1 MELGRAALSTM
12 IQSIPGDF
20 ALYKIVDGKLK
31 TLYAP
36 QELPAFCGMTP
47 EAYEALVKDDAADL
61 VTGGT
66 RETINLMIEDIAAG
80 QKDFDFIFHI
90 HHPKRGTINIH
101 ARGRVVGQMDGCP
114 VLLAVFVDHSIKME
128 RNWQMYVAATELADL
143 CVWEYDLETKR
154 LVMSD
159 NMATRRLRQE
169 YDFPKVM
176 ENVPESEADTIDEK
190 DYPAYCEMYRQ
201 LAEGALTASCDYWYK
216 IKPGQKP
223 RCERIVYTTVSD
235 GVGKR
240 RYAYGIGQDITARKL
255 EERNY
260 SFLYR
265 QLSEAMTQAIG
276 ASHLD
281 LTHNRCLDVKSLD
294 PVLLQRRQS
303 DTVDGYF
310 ESVAA
315 DIVDEDIRAAFLKR
329 VDRER
334 MIRDFREGHRQF
346 IVEYPMLFLNGDEHW
361 VRSTLTMLQNPDTA
375 CIELTAFALDITG
388 ERLLNRIEALLLE
401 KEYECVGL
409 INLKKETL
417 TIYTCAEEDNLF
429 KVGESCPLNE
439 GTDLAA
445 DHFVAPE
452 YRKLFLK
459 NVEPSHLRDM
469 LEEQES
475 YFFTGY
481 KHGGDGRMRL
491 KKFTFYY
498 LDEKQDIILATTEDV
513 TRVLE
518 EDALTGEHTRAGFI
532 QRAAGIIDK
541 SGDDDHY
548 AILFFNIKGFKAI
561 NELFGAEGGDRVL
574 RQSAAIL
581 KGSSLRP
588 LLVGRVEADHFVCLI
603 RQENLDYDELTRM
616 CHRTYAENG
625 KRFSF
630 YWRCG
635 IYLVHDKTAS
645 ISGMCD
651 RAKLA
656 KEQIRDEF
664 VKPYAIFD
672 ESMRETFVA
681 RKELTS
687 EMQQALENR
696 EFKVYYQPIFDA
708 QTGKIA
714 SAEALV
720 RWEHPHRGIISP
732 GIFIPAF
739 EENGY
744 ISQLDLFME
753 RSVKAFQEERI
764 ARGCFAV
771 PVSVNLSRM
780 DFYDNRVMTAIMED
794 VEQSPLPKGFTRFDV
809 TESAFASLSEDSGGL
824 LDCMGRLGAA
834 ILIDDFGSGYA
845 SYGTMLEFSFDIIK
859 LDMGFVQKI
868 GQNPKSEK
876 IIHSMID
883 MAHYLDAQVI
893 AEGVETREQLDFL
906 LAQGCDYIQGFYFSR
921 PLPQDEFEKLL
932 DQPM

>member
-1 MELGRAALSTM
+1 MELGNAALSTM

-20 ALYKIVDGKLK
+20 ALYRIVKGKLK

-36 QELPAFCGMTP
+36 QEMPAFCGMTP
-47 EAYEALVKDDAADL
+47 EAYDAVVREDAADL
-61 VTGGT
+61 ITGST
-66 RETINLMIEDIAAG
+66 RENIDLMIGDIATG
-80 QKDFDFIFHI
+80 QKEFDFFFHF
-90 HHPKRGTINIH
+90 HHPKRGVINIH
-101 ARGRVVGQMDGCP
+101 ARSRVIGKLDGCP
-114 VLLAVFVDHSIKME
+114 VLLVLFVDHSIKME
-128 RNWQMYVAATELADL
+128 RNWQMYVTATELADL

-169 YDFPKVM
+169 YGFSKVM

-216 IKPGQKP
+216 TKPGQKP
-223 RCERIVYTTVSD
+223 RCERIVYTTVSN
-235 GVGKR
+235 GTGKR
-240 RYAYGIGQDITARKL
+240 RYAYGVGQDITARKL
-255 EERNY
+255 EERSY
-260 SFLYR
+260 SYLYN

-276 ASHLD
+276 ASHLN
-281 LTHNRCLDVKSLD
+281 LTQNRCLNVKSPD
-294 PVLLQRRQS
+294 PVLLQRRKS

-310 ESVAA
+310 KSVAA
-315 DIVDEDIRAAFLKR
+315 DIADEAIRKDFVQR
-329 VDRER
+329 VDREKLL
-334 MIRDFREGHRQF
+334 RDFQDGQRQF
-346 IVEYPMLFLNGDEHW
+346 VVEYPMLFLNGDEHW
-361 VRSTLTMLQNPDTA
+361 VRTTLTMLQNPDTA
-375 CIELTAFALDITG
+375 CVELTAFALDITG
-388 ERLLNRIEALLLE
+388 ERLLNRIEGLLLE

-409 INLKKETL
+409 INLKKRTL
-417 TIYTCAEEDNLF
+417 TIHTCVMCDCVFEIGKAY
-429 KVGESCPLNE
+429 PLDE
-439 GTDLAA
+439 GTAMAVDR
-445 DHFVAPE
+445 FVAPE
-452 YRKLFLK
+452 YRELFLN
-459 NVEPSHLRDM
+459 NVAPAHLKAM
-469 LEEQES
+469 LEEQDS

-481 KHGGDGRMRL
+481 RQDQGRRMRL

-498 LDEKQDIILATTEDV
+498 LDENRDTILATTEDV

-532 QRAAGIIDK
+532 ERATGIIRK
-541 SGDDDHY
+541 SGDDDFF
-548 AILFFNIKGFKAI
+548 AILFFNIRGFKAI
-561 NELFGAEGGDRVL
+561 NELFGPEGGDRVL

-581 KGSSLRP
+581 KGSVLRP

-603 RQENLDYDELTRM
+603 RQENLDYGELTRM

-625 KRFSF
+625 KRYSF

-635 IYLVHDKTAS
+635 IYLVRDKTAS
-645 ISGMCD
+645 VSGMCD

-656 KEQIRDEF
+656 KEQIRDDF

-708 QTGKIA
+708 RTGKIA

-794 VEQSPLPKGFTRFDV
+794 VEQSPLPKGFTRFEV

-906 LAQGCDYIQGFYFSR
+906 VAQGCDYIQGFYFSR

-932 DQPM
+932 NQPM